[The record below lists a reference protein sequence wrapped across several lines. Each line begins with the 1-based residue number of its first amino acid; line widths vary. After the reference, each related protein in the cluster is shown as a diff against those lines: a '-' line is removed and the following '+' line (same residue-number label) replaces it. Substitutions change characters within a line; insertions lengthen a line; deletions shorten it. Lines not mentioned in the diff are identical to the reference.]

1 MQSNYLVP
9 SIIKLFSQVE
19 YYKGYINHLEHDINH
34 YSKNLIEQL
43 NNAKFFEKKDQ
54 ILIKGSRLAISD
66 LTGETDNGWE
76 INFPLPTD
84 GYIVTSDDY
93 YEKNQDLIQVVSS
106 TLFSQ
111 SYEALESYFKDI
123 LALYFENNNE
133 IAFET
138 IGKINCFRKNKKID
152 WNRTVRKLKTGS
164 NNSELLN
171 IFQILSPEFSHSEIN
186 NNKNLNLAKWYK
198 VISIS
203 RHAII
208 HSNSIISRDLFNGL
222 DLEERNI
229 LSYFFDIE
237 SKIEGYRRI
246 LLSSKKGSELL
257 EFICEY
263 GFLIFKCLS
272 RKNNLDWKILA
283 NMNKQEA

>member
-43 NNAKFFEKKDQ
+43 NNAKFFEKKGSN
-54 ILIKGSRLAISD
+54 LIKGSRLAISD

-111 SYEALESYFKDI
+111 SYEALESYFKEYFSFI
-123 LALYFENNNE
+123 LRR
-133 IAFET
+133 ET
-138 IGKINCFRKNKKID
+138 MRLLL
-152 WNRTVRKLKTGS
+152 KL
-164 NNSELLN
+164 
-171 IFQILSPEFSHSEIN
+171 
-186 NNKNLNLAKWYK
+186 LAKLIALGK
-198 VISIS
+198 TKRLI
-203 RHAII
+203 
-208 HSNSIISRDLFNGL
+208 GTGQ
-222 DLEERNI
+222 LEN
-229 LSYFFDIE
+229 
-237 SKIEGYRRI
+237 
-246 LLSSKKGSELL
+246 
-257 EFICEY
+257 
-263 GFLIFKCLS
+263 
-272 RKNNLDWKILA
+272 
-283 NMNKQEA
+283 